1 MPSVMLEN
9 EYRRWTEVGRAD
21 QPLQIQAQLKGYETK
36 DVSFGVFHA
45 PKERVIQPVFS
56 YSAIIKTTPGYYTFP
71 DRITI
76 KLAPLVGKL
85 NEDSIPIK
93 QGVIYQPEYKPSPPP
108 VLTAKD
114 AAVQSSETVLPMI
127 IKGENLVLPRIT
139 AEAGDGSKV
148 KSTLKAGNSA
158 KGEVYNWPGLRNVK
172 RTFTQNVPED
182 GRKWMVVTGA
192 TAIIPMT
199 GGTLGMTPVTV
210 GGEFLVD
217 DKLKMSGDGDWDG
230 NKEGAVHTISGN
242 LTMFDYEFNSDETTP
257 LKFKITKDGY
267 VYLEGKGTVTDL
279 KTGQKHTMK

>member
-1 MPSVMLEN
+1 MFTRKLNRIIFSVGMISFCFTISGCATGPYVAAPPPTIEINTIPNGADISIQGNYIGVSPVAIPMPSVMLEN

-114 AAVQSSETVLPMI
+114 ALPCKAARLCLPMI

-158 KGEVYNWPGLRNVK
+158 KGR
-172 RTFTQNVPED
+172 FT
-182 GRKWMVVTGA
+182 TGPA
-192 TAIIPMT
+192 
-199 GGTLGMTPVTV
+199 
-210 GGEFLVD
+210 
-217 DKLKMSGDGDWDG
+217 
-230 NKEGAVHTISGN
+230 
-242 LTMFDYEFNSDETTP
+242 
-257 LKFKITKDGY
+257 
-267 VYLEGKGTVTDL
+267 
-279 KTGQKHTMK
+279 